1 MGVPSPNG
9 SRHATVGHVP
19 GAERTNLARAT
30 LAKLRVLGGG
40 PPFVK
45 LGAKVLYDADDLDA
59 WIAAKGKRRSTTA
72 APAPDAP
79 RAA

>member
-1 MGVPSPNG
+1 MSGLLDTREAAARLG
-9 SRHATVGHVP
+9 
-19 GAERTNLARAT
+19 LARAT
-30 LAKLRVLGGG
+30 LAKLRVRGGG

-45 LGAKVLYDADDLDA
+45 LGTKVLYDSADLAA
-59 WIAAKGKRRSTTA
+59 WIAAQGKRRSTSE

>member
-1 MGVPSPNG
+1 MPLLNTCQ
-9 SRHATVGHVP
+9 A
-19 GAERTNLARAT
+19 AERTSLARAT

-40 PPFVK
+40 PRFLK
-45 LGAKVLYDADDLDA
+45 LGSKVLYEAADLDA
-59 WIAAKGKRRSTTA
+59 WIAAHGKRRSTSD

>member
-1 MGVPSPNG
+1 MPLLDTFQ
-9 SRHATVGHVP
+9 A
-19 GAERTNLARAT
+19 ADRTKLARAT

-40 PPFVK
+40 PPFTK

-59 WIAAKGKRRSTTA
+59 WIAAQGKRRSTSDT
-72 APAPDAP
+72 PAPSAP